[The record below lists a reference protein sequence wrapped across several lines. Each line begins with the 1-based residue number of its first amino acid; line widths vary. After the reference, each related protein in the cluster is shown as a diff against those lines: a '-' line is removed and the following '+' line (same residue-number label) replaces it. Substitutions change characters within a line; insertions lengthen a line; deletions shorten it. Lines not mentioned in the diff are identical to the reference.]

1 MSALKASAAV
11 MKDGPALFAIKGLA
25 ISAVMATDSA
35 RTEPVFVLRGGTAD
49 IVLYVS
55 AANDVCI
62 RKFSERNDER
72 HTGFSKLSVL
82 EILLSLHCFVMFCHS

>member
-25 ISAVMATDSA
+25 ISAVMDTDSA

-72 HTGFSKLSVL
+72 HSQGFLSFLFSKFYYPCTVL
-82 EILLSLHCFVMFCHS
+82 